1 MMTQETKKKS
11 HFRRN
16 LFLLF
21 IAVFSA
27 LFQAGS
33 MQTVSQQEAD
43 EFVKV
48 VGEQIKGIDAIGI
61 FSHNALFALIMM
73 IPGGFIFG
81 GIIAFQTGWAVSAAT
96 VISPELAQMPALSLL
111 FISPFGLMEIT
122 AYAIAMSRSV
132 ILVQT
137 LVNRTIRTQLKS
149 TLKEIGIVIGLL
161 LAGGFLEYA
170 MIQWAI
176 ENGYN
181 LVEMMS

>member
-27 LFQAGS
+27 L
-33 MQTVSQQEAD
+33 
-43 EFVKV
+43 
-48 VGEQIKGIDAIGI
+48 
-61 FSHNALFALIMM
+61 
-73 IPGGFIFG
+73 
-81 GIIAFQTGWAVSAAT
+81 FQTGWAVSAAT